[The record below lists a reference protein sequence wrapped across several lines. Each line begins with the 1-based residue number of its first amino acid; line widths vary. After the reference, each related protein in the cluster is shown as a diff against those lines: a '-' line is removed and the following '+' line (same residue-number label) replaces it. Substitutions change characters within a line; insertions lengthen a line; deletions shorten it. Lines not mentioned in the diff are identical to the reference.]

1 MLLRIYLHQIRS
13 SDEYDRMGDYDPDYA
28 KDEWQYEEE
37 EEELRQLH
45 VRWEYLERDVS
56 FTPREK

>member
-1 MLLRIYLHQIRS
+1 
-13 SDEYDRMGDYDPDYA
+13 MGDYDPDYA